1 MAKEIQV
8 ELSDETAA
16 AVQRAAEAE
25 HVDPSTY
32 VGSLIEAN
40 VSRVV
45 FLDGAQACIDEHADG
60 FARRFGPAPAA
71 NQAA

>member
-25 HVDPSTY
+25 HVDPATY
-32 VGSLIEAN
+32 IGTMIEAN
-40 VSRVV
+40 VHRGL
-45 FLDGAQACIDEHADG
+45 FLSGAQACIEEHAEG

-71 NQAA
+71 SQAA